1 MSHPTLFFY
10 PRPRVDIA
18 EVPAVSHAGAVL
30 LTDTIHATGLAAS
43 LREAL
48 GPWTKSLA
56 EHHAA
61 KVVLDL
67 AMTLA
72 VGGEVARDT
81 DLLRCEPG
89 VFGDVASAPTISR
102 MLTTLAEGAPAV
114 IEAIAKA
121 RRITRERA
129 WTLADE
135 HSPAAGVSAK
145 NPLVIDLDAT
155 LVNVH
160 SEKEQAAPTFK
171 RGYGYHPLCAFL
183 DHGSDGTGEPLAIQ
197 LRPGNAGSNTAADHI
212 SVTRD
217 ALAQLPSG
225 LLSAGGRGSKKIL
238 VRTDGAGGTKDF
250 IQWLTTRRLAY
261 SVGFTLPEHTPDL
274 LKRIDEAQAWTPAY
288 DSDDD
293 GVREGAFVAELTGLL
308 NLEGWPEGMRVIV
321 RKERPHPGAQL
332 RITDHEGMRVT
343 AFATNTPR
351 GQLPVLELR
360 HRRRARC
367 EDRIRNAKAP
377 PRASLS
383 SGRCPQGPAEVPAVV
398 LRAEPGLVPDRPA
411 RRRAGRLDADHRTLS
426 GHDARKWEPKRLRA
440 RLFEIPATLVRRSRQ
455 RVLHLAA
462 HAPEALTVLTGVN
475 RLRIA
480 VAQT

>member
-30 LTDTIHATGLAAS
+30 LTDTIEATGLASS
-43 LREAL
+43 LRDGL
-48 GPWTKSLA
+48 DPWTKPLS
-56 EHHAA
+56 EHHSA
-61 KVVLDL
+61 KVLLDL

-72 VGGEVARDT
+72 VGGEVASDT

-89 VFGDVASAPTISR
+89 LFGGVASAPTISR
-102 MLTTLAEGAPAV
+102 ALSTLAEDAPAV

-121 RRITRERA
+121 RRAARERA
-129 WTLADE
+129 WALASD
-135 HSPAAGVSAK
+135 HSPTAGVSAK

-155 LVNVH
+155 LINVH

-171 RGYGYHPLCAFL
+171 RGFGYHPLCAFL

-212 SVTRD
+212 TVTRQ
-217 ALAQLPSG
+217 ALAQLPPT
-225 LLSAGGRGSKKIL
+225 LLGQNGRGSKKIL
-238 VRTDGAGGTKDF
+238 IRTDGAGGTKDF
-250 IQWLTTRRLAY
+250 TAWLTRQRLAY
-261 SVGFTLPEHTPDL
+261 SVGFTLPTHTPDL
-274 LKRIDEAQAWTPAY
+274 LKRIDEAKAWTPAY
-288 DSDDD
+288 DSEDD
-293 GVREGAFVAELTGLL
+293 GIREGAWVAELTGLL
-308 NLEGWPEGMRVIV
+308 DLSGWPEGMRVIV

-332 RITDHEGMRVT
+332 RITDHEGMRIT

-367 EDRIRNAKAP
+367 EDRIRNAKDMGLLKFPLQSFAQNQIWCQVVQL
-377 PRASLS
+377 AS
-383 SGRCPQGPAEVPAVV
+383 E
-398 LRAEPGLVPDRPA
+398 LVAWMQTIAFTSD
-411 RRRAGRLDADHRTLS
+411 
-426 GHDARKWEPKRLRA
+426 DARKWEPKRLRA
-440 RLFEIPATLVRRSRQ
+440 RLFEVPATLVRRCRHK
-455 RVLHLAA
+455 VLHLAQ
-462 HAPEALTVLTGVN
+462 HAPEAVRVLTGVN
-475 RLRIA
+475 RLRTA

>member
-18 EVPAVSHAGAVL
+18 EVPAAAHAGAVL
-30 LTDTIHATGLAAS
+30 LTGTIHATGLAPS

-48 GPWTKSLA
+48 DPWTKPLA
-56 EHHAA
+56 EHHVS
-61 KVVLDL
+61 KVLLDL

-72 VGGEVARDT
+72 IGGEHASDT

-89 VFGDVASAPTISR
+89 LFGDVASAPTISR
-102 MLTTLAEGAPAV
+102 NLTTLAEDAPAV
-114 IEAIAKA
+114 VEAISQA
-121 RRITRERA
+121 RRIARERV
-129 WTLADE
+129 WVLAGD
-135 HSPAAGVSAK
+135 HSPVRRVSAQ

-155 LVNVH
+155 LINVH

-171 RGYGYHPLCAFL
+171 RGFGYHPLCAFL
-183 DHGSDGTGEPLAIQ
+183 DHGSEGTGEPLAIH

-212 SVTRD
+212 TITRQ
-217 ALAQLPSG
+217 ALAQLPAG
-225 LLSAGGRGSKKIL
+225 LLSSGGRGSKKIL
-238 VRTDGAGGTKDF
+238 IRTDGAGGTKDF
-250 IQWLTTRRLAY
+250 VKWLTGQRLAY
-261 SVGFTLPEHTPDL
+261 SVGFTLPANTPDL
-274 LKRIDEAQAWTPAY
+274 LERIDEAKTWTPAY
-288 DSDDD
+288 DTDTD
-293 GVREGAFVAELTGLL
+293 GIRDGAWVAELTGLL
-308 NLEGWPEGMRVIV
+308 DLQGWPPGMRVIV

-332 RITDHEGMRVT
+332 RITDHEGMRIT

-367 EDRIRNAKAP
+367 EDRIRNAKDMGLMKFPLQGFAQNQVWCQIIQL
-377 PRASLS
+377 AS
-383 SGRCPQGPAEVPAVV
+383 E
-398 LRAEPGLVPDRPA
+398 LVA
-411 RRRAGRLDADHRTLS
+411 WMQTIALT

-440 RLFEIPATLVRRSRQ
+440 RLFEIPATLVRRSRHNL
-455 RVLHLAA
+455 LHLAQ